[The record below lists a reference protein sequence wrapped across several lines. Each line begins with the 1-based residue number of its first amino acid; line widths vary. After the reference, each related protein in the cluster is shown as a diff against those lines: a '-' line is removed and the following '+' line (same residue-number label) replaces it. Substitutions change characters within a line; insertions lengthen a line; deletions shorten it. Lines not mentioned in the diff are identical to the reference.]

1 MENNLSEN
9 YSRLCGELCNLLY
22 LKNYN
27 KEKINQLIDELNSKP
42 FKAEIFVRK
51 NDATTL
57 VTALCVNIKPTK
69 DFLATKASHLM
80 KSMIVKQNLQ
90 FSADNLSNV
99 VAWHIE
105 CLKHISEIV
114 VPDILHN
121 LQCILQYNPQVGQKF
136 TDALI
141 GSRGVLIHLVHDDKY
156 LSTPNSLQIC
166 LVAFKCMMCL
176 ISAYDDKTLETS
188 HGLSLEAKEKMSQ
201 IAMKFLMK
209 GHNKKTDEFLYCKAV
224 VSALRILA
232 QLYFSDQNV
241 VIPLPEIIGICHYF
255 VLFGLVDQGNK
266 PEKIM
271 PSQQTVAMAP
281 VPHKPPSKGGKK
293 QKIRKQRN
301 NAIESLK
308 KEIPTSDRSLLKD
321 VDNFENNSAYKPAS
335 QNYLEPQ
342 KTKHA
347 WVLTSDSDISDVE
360 NSREAKL
367 IALKARVRQ
376 SASNLLLVLIKVK
389 EKKEIFGY
397 WWALLPDSPDP
408 LNWSSG
414 DSAKM
419 TLAFCAVTDP
429 IASSRSSV
437 LSVILALLS
446 GSRIYLSQAETSK
459 RETTSFIPFSV
470 SLGYVIVCMHKVL
483 TSILDTERSH
493 AVIIVALK
501 CCAALVQATP
511 YHKMKNG
518 LIGDLVKSTRKFL
531 VHRDITLQVGALI
544 TMGCVLSVEP
554 KVEEVLKSIEKD
566 TAFQNSPQ
574 NQITITD
581 DLEEC
586 GDFEEGYSDD
596 EPFEDFSVTKEKS
609 TYFRSWILDICFHK
623 IGWLFRG
630 PEVKRCKP
638 ANIPV
643 ILESLQVLS
652 AIAFH
657 HLQELLHPHMLLL
670 GDVLCE
676 MLQHEHQD
684 VVVHAAKTVSVI
696 GDAVQK
702 LEQTDQAPPL
712 THCVQMWEKLITP
725 LSNVLQSNEN
735 SPAKAVAC
743 DCIAN
748 IGEKS
753 FKELPRRFQLL
764 CCALLVGSC
773 SDEEASVR
781 AAAVRALAMAVM
793 FKTLRE
799 DIHFVSDCG
808 ENILRALAEPTLVV
822 RAKAA
827 WALGN
832 LSDALVL
839 NLHEPDADEV
849 DDDLL
854 VRLLEVSIH
863 CAVDND
869 KVKQSATRAL
879 GNLLRLIKSDNLHR
893 NPQLKTLCEV
903 AIGKLLDC
911 ACKVANM
918 KVRWN
923 ACYALGNAMKNENL
937 FTCFNGWQS
946 EVFSNL
952 CKLTKECKNLKVRI
966 NAAVA
971 LRAPRSRISYA
982 ANFAPIWRGV
992 MAAME
997 NAVNVDDFTEYKHKD
1012 NLVEQLCVTLAHLC
1026 CQLTPS
1032 DLTDI
1037 LDHLVFHYDC
1047 AKAVFTQVFQRLP
1060 PENASC
1066 LRILQAAKYVTVDL
1080 VASNDAQSQS
1090 LSLLQDIF
1098 IFDF

>member
-1 MENNLSEN
+1 
-9 YSRLCGELCNLLY
+9 
-22 LKNYN
+22 
-27 KEKINQLIDELNSKP
+27 
-42 FKAEIFVRK
+42 
-51 NDATTL
+51 
-57 VTALCVNIKPTK
+57 
-69 DFLATKASHLM
+69 
-80 KSMIVKQNLQ
+80 
-90 FSADNLSNV
+90 
-99 VAWHIE
+99 
-105 CLKHISEIV
+105 
-114 VPDILHN
+114 
-121 LQCILQYNPQVGQKF
+121 
-136 TDALI
+136 
-141 GSRGVLIHLVHDDKY
+141 
-156 LSTPNSLQIC
+156 
-166 LVAFKCMMCL
+166 
-176 ISAYDDKTLETS
+176 
-188 HGLSLEAKEKMSQ
+188 
-201 IAMKFLMK
+201 
-209 GHNKKTDEFLYCKAV
+209 
-224 VSALRILA
+224 
-232 QLYFSDQNV
+232 
-241 VIPLPEIIGICHYF
+241 
-255 VLFGLVDQGNK
+255 
-266 PEKIM
+266 
-271 PSQQTVAMAP
+271 
-281 VPHKPPSKGGKK
+281 
-293 QKIRKQRN
+293 
-301 NAIESLK
+301 
-308 KEIPTSDRSLLKD
+308 
-321 VDNFENNSAYKPAS
+321 
-335 QNYLEPQ
+335 
-342 KTKHA
+342 
-347 WVLTSDSDISDVE
+347 
-360 NSREAKL
+360 
-367 IALKARVRQ
+367 
-376 SASNLLLVLIKVK
+376 
-389 EKKEIFGY
+389 
-397 WWALLPDSPDP
+397 
-408 LNWSSG
+408 
-414 DSAKM
+414 
-419 TLAFCAVTDP
+419 
-429 IASSRSSV
+429 
-437 LSVILALLS
+437 
-446 GSRIYLSQAETSK
+446 
-459 RETTSFIPFSV
+459 
-470 SLGYVIVCMHKVL
+470 
-483 TSILDTERSH
+483 
-493 AVIIVALK
+493 
-501 CCAALVQATP
+501 
-511 YHKMKNG
+511 
-518 LIGDLVKSTRKFL
+518 
-531 VHRDITLQVGALI
+531 
-544 TMGCVLSVEP
+544 
-554 KVEEVLKSIEKD
+554 
-566 TAFQNSPQ
+566 
-574 NQITITD
+574 
-581 DLEEC
+581 
-586 GDFEEGYSDD
+586 
-596 EPFEDFSVTKEKS
+596 
-609 TYFRSWILDICFHK
+609 
-623 IGWLFRG
+623 
-630 PEVKRCKP
+630 
-638 ANIPV
+638 
-643 ILESLQVLS
+643 
-652 AIAFH
+652 
-657 HLQELLHPHMLLL
+657 MLLL

-869 KVKQSATRAL
+869 K
-879 GNLLRLIKSDNLHR
+879 
-893 NPQLKTLCEV
+893 
-903 AIGKLLDC
+903 
-911 ACKVANM
+911 
-918 KVRWN
+918 
-923 ACYALGNAMKNENL
+923 
-937 FTCFNGWQS
+937 S